1 MGNWDRM
8 LGIPD
13 AWPAGSWFV
22 LMNGTPEQVNLPANL
37 RHIEQNFL
45 IGPANR
51 PYDDP
56 SYVAQA
62 HTFEG
67 IGLRPYA
74 PVHLRKGG
82 AENHQFSWIRRTR
95 MDGDNWSLPEVPLNE
110 ETESYRIQVKAEGQL
125 KRELMVGTSAWDYT
139 LAMRADDGVA
149 GAYAVEVTQMSAR
162 FGAGLE
168 ARIVVAA

>member
-1 MGNWDRM
+1 
-8 LGIPD
+8 
-13 AWPAGSWFV
+13 
-22 LMNGTPEQVNLPANL
+22 
-37 RHIEQNFL
+37 
-45 IGPANR
+45 
-51 PYDDP
+51 
-56 SYVAQA
+56 
-62 HTFEG
+62 
-67 IGLRPYA
+67 
-74 PVHLRKGG
+74 
-82 AENHQFSWIRRTR
+82 
-95 MDGDNWSLPEVPLNE
+95 MDGDNWSLPDVPLNE